1 MTRTATNPTLE
12 WRGVEPSREV
22 SLKRVVLLP
31 FVTLRFDL
39 RGFFFFFFRT
49 IPLYK
54 QISQA
59 CDKSGG
65 RASWQAWVEEGR
77 RPSLVHA
84 RPATVLSCY
93 DAGFDRPPLPPTLT
107 EHVLY

>member
-39 RGFFFFFFRT
+39 RGFFFFFSYDT
-49 IPLYK
+49 
-54 QISQA
+54 SVQA
-59 CDKSGG
+59 NQSG
-65 RASWQAWVEEGR
+65 
-77 RPSLVHA
+77 L
-84 RPATVLSCY
+84 
-93 DAGFDRPPLPPTLT
+93 
-107 EHVLY
+107 